1 MTGPASLS
9 RLKCS
14 VREHHH
20 VIVTTTESIEGH
32 LIVRY
37 LAPVAAQVV
46 AGSNF
51 MSDLFAGFSDV
62 LGGRSQTYEDY
73 LASMHDQVT
82 RELESKGAA
91 LEANAILAVRYNL
104 ESISG
109 KNMQM
114 FMLQAVGTAVVVATA
129 ADIEL
134 QVAREARMEEG
145 RRAEL
150 DERRARIEAAAEGL
164 AGLLSDPILAR
175 EASDVLR
182 MYGKDVCAGFL
193 MRRAAEL
200 GVPDFHI
207 TAEELPDSF

>member
-1 MTGPASLS
+1 MLRPGFRGGHNS
-9 RLKCS
+9 
-14 VREHHH
+14 
-20 VIVTTTESIEGH
+20 H

-51 MSDLFAGFSDV
+51 MSDLFAEVSDLV
-62 LGGRSQTYEDY
+62 GGRSRTYEDY

-150 DERRARIEAAAEGL
+150 DERRARIEAAAKGL